1 MIVVGVHELQQ
12 NITVVYVHFLASVET
27 KSCISIIQILRSH
40 SILQPNLRLIDML
53 LHLGGLTDRTHL
65 SERLS
70 IQFKRQLTDIVESIA
85 PVRFILRS
93 CFVAHFTDD

>member
-1 MIVVGVHELQQ
+1 
-12 NITVVYVHFLASVET
+12 
-27 KSCISIIQILRSH
+27 
-40 SILQPNLRLIDML
+40 ML

-85 PVRFILRS
+85 PVRFFLRS